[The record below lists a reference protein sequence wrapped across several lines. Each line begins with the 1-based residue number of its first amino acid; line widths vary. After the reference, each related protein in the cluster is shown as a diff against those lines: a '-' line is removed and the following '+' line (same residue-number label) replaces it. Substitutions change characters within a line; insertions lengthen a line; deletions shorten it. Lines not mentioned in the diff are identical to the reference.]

1 VAKLFLVFSLLLG
14 QAFAQEKPFHFQ
26 SQIPT
31 LGAKLKAL
39 KLEDDTRFEDQFNL
53 LVKELEQTLERE
65 KNICLG
71 ELSTESGEVVGKE
84 NRQVCLRTIKGHYIA
99 SLNEVHQLRKR
110 YLTLI
115 HQKQM
120 KELDENYQKLKEQFD
135 KSF

>member
-1 VAKLFLVFSLLLG
+1 MAKVFLIFSLLLS
-14 QAFAQEKPFHFQ
+14 QAYAQEKSFVFQ
-26 SQIPT
+26 SQIPGI
-31 LGAKLKAL
+31 GAKLKGL
-39 KLEDDTRFEDQFNL
+39 KLEDDLRFEDQFNL
-53 LVKELEQTLERE
+53 LVKELEQSLERE

-71 ELSTESGEVVGKE
+71 ELSTESGEIIGKE
-84 NRQVCLRTIKGHYIA
+84 NRQVCLRNIKGYYLT

-120 KELDENYQKLKEQFD
+120 KEIDENYRKLKEQFD

>member
-1 VAKLFLVFSLLLG
+1 
-14 QAFAQEKPFHFQ
+14 
-26 SQIPT
+26 
-31 LGAKLKAL
+31 
-39 KLEDDTRFEDQFNL
+39 FEDQFNL